1 MLGTSLILKEKI
13 YKIHLYLS
21 GQTLFIRMKL
31 LHGSPG
37 FGIQLTEKEIIKF
50 LSDSKLNLHLG
61 TVDEE
66 DYLMIL
72 KVQYLLKLVKTLKR
86 SIT

>member
-50 LSDSKLNLHLG
+50 LSDSKLKHG
-61 TVDEE
+61 IFM
-66 DYLMIL
+66 MIL